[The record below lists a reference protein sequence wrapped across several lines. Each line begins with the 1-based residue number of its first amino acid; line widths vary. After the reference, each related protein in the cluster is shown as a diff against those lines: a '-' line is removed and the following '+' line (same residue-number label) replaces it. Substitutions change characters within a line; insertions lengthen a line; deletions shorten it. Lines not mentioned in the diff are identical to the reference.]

1 MLQEWPVVTNE
12 YNKKRRSTKRKEQNR
27 NAQRAFRDRKEKHAQ
42 NLERRVAVLTEEL
55 QMLRLAYKKLRQL
68 RSSGDLDEDGDSRDE
83 VDAKGGLL
91 IPNVEDWDSSLDDII
106 CFDMT

>member
-1 MLQEWPVVTNE
+1 
-12 YNKKRRSTKRKEQNR
+12 
-27 NAQRAFRDRKEKHAQ
+27 
-42 NLERRVAVLTEEL
+42 
-55 QMLRLAYKKLRQL
+55 MLRLAYKKLRQL